1 MAGNSVEQ
9 NDDHANV
16 VFTFGRFQPP
26 TIGHKVLIDF
36 ISTTAASL
44 DADPYVFVSSSQ
56 NKIPQKPKAVF
67 ESTKQNENPLSVY
80 DKVSY
85 LKKMYPETSVR
96 FINTT
101 ECECTTIFKSIDV
114 LKSAG
119 YTGITMAV
127 GSDRVESFQRI
138 LSKVG
143 VTVIAAG
150 DRVVNVDSTNAKA
163 MSGTKMRQ
171 AAVAGNVKKFTD
183 GVMIGSMT
191 EVDAMNLLNAVRA
204 GLGYDPL
211 VLGGSL
217 NHKNNTR
224 KGKKIRIKTRRM
236 PKKYRLRLEERT

>member
-1 MAGNSVEQ
+1 MAGNTVERKS
-9 NDDHANV
+9 DHANV
-16 VFTFGRFQPP
+16 LFTFGRFQPP

-44 DADPYVFVSSSQ
+44 EADPYVFVSSTL
-56 NKIPQKPKAVF
+56 NKMPQKPKAVF

-80 DKVSY
+80 DKVGY
-85 LKKMYPETSVR
+85 LKKMYPETNVR

-101 ECECTTIFKSIDV
+101 ECECTTIFKIIDV

-127 GSDRVESFQRI
+127 GSDRVESFQKI

-150 DRVVNVDSTNAKA
+150 ERVVNVASTNAKA
-163 MSGTKMRQ
+163 MSGTKMRE
-171 AAVAGNVKKFTD
+171 AAVAENVKAFTD
-183 GVMIGSMT
+183 GVLIGSMT
-191 EVDAMNLLNAVRA
+191 EADAMNLLNSVRA

-211 VLGGSL
+211 ALGGSR
-217 NHKNNTR
+217 NK
-224 KGKKIRIKTRRM
+224 KGNKTRIKRRRM
-236 PKKYRLRLEERT
+236 RKRYTLRLEERT